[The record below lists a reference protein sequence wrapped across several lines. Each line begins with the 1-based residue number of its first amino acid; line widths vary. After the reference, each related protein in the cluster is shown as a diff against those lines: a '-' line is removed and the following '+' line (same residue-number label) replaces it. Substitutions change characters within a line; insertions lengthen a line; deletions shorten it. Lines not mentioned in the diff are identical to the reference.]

1 MCIGQK
7 SNIKQLCTKAS
18 KMCIGE
24 KGNIKQLC
32 TKSSTMCAGQKNR
45 DSYRAFHLINYNIPL
60 LPPSNKSITDQVFPN
75 KFILPLLKE
84 LF

>member
-1 MCIGQK
+1 
-7 SNIKQLCTKAS
+7 
-18 KMCIGE
+18 
-24 KGNIKQLC
+24 
-32 TKSSTMCAGQKNR
+32 MCAGQKNR